1 MDGAVWVWT
10 GLDANRVYWWISGSV
25 VMQQQSWMQSGH
37 DRAVIGSGRAD
48 VDKSGRYSGGIG

>member
-1 MDGAVWVWT
+1 MWVWT
-10 GLDANRVYWWISGSV
+10 GLDVNRVYWWISGSV

-48 VDKSGRYSGGIG
+48 VDKSGRYSGGKG